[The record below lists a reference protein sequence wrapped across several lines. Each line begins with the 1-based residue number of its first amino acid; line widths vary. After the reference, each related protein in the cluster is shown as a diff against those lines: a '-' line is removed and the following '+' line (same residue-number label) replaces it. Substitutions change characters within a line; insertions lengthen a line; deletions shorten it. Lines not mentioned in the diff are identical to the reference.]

1 MLLSRASFAGL
12 LSAAIL
18 AIGAPAANASH
29 IHRPPTSGH
38 AHHSST
44 TAHHSSTSAHHRTTQ
59 HSTAHRRS
67 THHRYSHRA
76 KFHGQRSIEPD
87 RVREIQAALIKA
99 HYMNGEPDGDWNAGT
114 IAAMQKYQADNGWQT
129 KIMPDSRALI
139 KLGLG
144 YDYHDAINA
153 KDLTFAAPPEGASV
167 PEDQV
172 AGFAQASG
180 VSQ

>member
-12 LSAAIL
+12 LSAVIL
-18 AIGAPAANASH
+18 AIGAPVANASH

-44 TAHHSSTSAHHRTTQ
+44 SAHHRTT
-59 HSTAHRRS
+59 HRSAAHRRS
-67 THHRYSHRA
+67 THAGYRHQA

-87 RVREIQAALIKA
+87 RVQEIQAALIKA
-99 HYMNGEPDGDWNAGT
+99 HYMTGEPDGDWDSTT

-167 PEDQV
+167 PQNQV

>member
-38 AHHSST
+38 AHHSSAT
-44 TAHHSSTSAHHRTTQ
+44 AHHRTTH

-87 RVREIQAALIKA
+87 RVREIQSALIKA
-99 HYMNGEPDGDWNAGT
+99 HYMTGEPDGDWDTTT

-129 KIMPDSRALI
+129 KLMPDSRALI

-167 PEDQV
+167 PQNQV

>member
-18 AIGAPAANASH
+18 AIGTPAAYASH

-38 AHHSST
+38 AHHSS
-44 TAHHSSTSAHHRTTQ
+44 STAHHRTTR
-59 HSTAHRRS
+59 HSTAHRRA

-76 KFHGQRSIEPD
+76 RFHGQRSIEPD

-99 HYMNGEPDGDWNAGT
+99 HYMTGEPDGDWDSTT
-114 IAAMQKYQADNGWQT
+114 IAAMKKYQADNGWQT
-129 KIMPDSRALI
+129 KLMPDSRALI

-167 PEDQV
+167 PQDQV